1 MVGFTREQLRAFSKR
16 TVAIETRL
24 EADGELAF
32 PTRRERM
39 RADDRA
45 SLSTRER
52 KDKTL
57 TPERLRDRWHA
68 EAHAVGLHPGAARR

>member
-1 MVGFTREQLRAFSKR
+1 
-16 TVAIETRL
+16 
-24 EADGELAF
+24 
-32 PTRRERM
+32 M

-45 SLSTRER
+45 SLATRER

-68 EAHAVGLHPGAARR
+68 EAHAVGLHPGAARRRSGHRPARRGAPGVG